1 MTFEEANKLAH
12 KVFVG
17 NPSNIY
23 ANNFTLEEYEALMK
37 RSLEVNLRIPAIIVL
52 VELVVNINS
61 SLKT

>member
-23 ANNFTLEEYEALMK
+23 ANNFTLEENEALN
-37 RSLEVNLRIPAIIVL
+37 EAYIV
-52 VELVVNINS
+52 S